1 MFLTIL
7 CLEYQNFTQDSSL
20 ASQPLFVAKYDYKS
34 LTSQTISFKKG
45 DKLYV
50 GNDDDD
56 KDWWFATIKHS
67 GQEVFIPRNYVAKLG
82 SLDAEE

>member
-1 MFLTIL
+1 M
-7 CLEYQNFTQDSSL
+7 
-20 ASQPLFVAKYDYKS
+20 
-34 LTSQTISFKKG
+34 SFKKG

-50 GNDDDD
+50 DDDDDD

-67 GQEVFIPRNYVAKLG
+67 GQEGSIPRKYVAKLG